1 MRYAWEV
8 TKPAMVALMRTSMKE
23 FARVAQISGA
33 KVDVGPPRAETASA
47 LESVDRLADDLDSFP
62 APPFT
67 SQRLCELLLSPREY
81 YKKIEK
87 LVHAVEKLMNVTGTV
102 VASNAPPDETDE
114 TELNPARVR
123 HEKDPVNVEQTAFVS
138 SLMGAPVAAAAGP
151 GLTGDPHASANGA
164 GLRAETAQMAGGHA
178 GTAGPTEM
186 NGHGAVD
193 MERAAGEK
201 RKAAGEQGDDDGPL
215 DDRRA
220 AGPAVDPSGTPS
232 MSAVES

>member
-1 MRYAWEV
+1 
-8 TKPAMVALMRTSMKE
+8 
-23 FARVAQISGA
+23 
-33 KVDVGPPRAETASA
+33 
-47 LESVDRLADDLDSFP
+47 
-62 APPFT
+62 
-67 SQRLCELLLSPREY
+67 
-81 YKKIEK
+81 
-87 LVHAVEKLMNVTGTV
+87 
-102 VASNAPPDETDE
+102 
-114 TELNPARVR
+114 
-123 HEKDPVNVEQTAFVS
+123 
-138 SLMGAPVAAAAGP
+138 MGAPAAAAAGP

-164 GLRAETAQMAGGHA
+164 GLRAETGAGAVTDGHA

-201 RKAAGEQGDDDGPL
+201 RKAAGEPGDDDGPL